1 MNTFDDQTTMARQA
15 RKHSG
20 TGIYHKKMIK
30 ERSTLVALLAKNRP
44 HWFENKLKNKHENDK
59 EKDEQDQP

>member
-1 MNTFDDQTTMARQA
+1 MFDDQTTMARQA

-30 ERSTLVALLAKNRP
+30 ERSTLVALLAKNP
-44 HWFENKLKNKHENDK
+44 LILDPLKKKSKLFAGMK
-59 EKDEQDQP
+59 

>member
-1 MNTFDDQTTMARQA
+1 MNTNNDTAMAPQA

-44 HWFENKLKNKHENDK
+44 H
-59 EKDEQDQP
+59 

>member
-1 MNTFDDQTTMARQA
+1 MNMFDDQTTMARQA

-44 HWFENKLKNKHENDK
+44 H
-59 EKDEQDQP
+59 